1 MSVYNITIMC
11 ATEIASKII
20 GGKMIDALSWNV
32 HTFNVFSILALAVS
46 ITLLPLASG
55 KIHVFMFSGFYD
67 CGLGIQSV
75 CVINITPQLT
85 HPNDAKHAVT
95 YFFGALSIPGEL
107 GPVFAGK
114 LFLYLCLTF
123 IHRHSGKST
132 LTRTHNENW

>member
-1 MSVYNITIMC
+1 
-11 ATEIASKII
+11 
-20 GGKMIDALSWNV
+20 MIDALSWNV

-46 ITLLPLASG
+46 ITLLPLASA
-55 KIHVFMFSGFYD
+55 KIHVFMFSGFYG

-95 YFFGALSIPGEL
+95 YFFGALSIPGGL